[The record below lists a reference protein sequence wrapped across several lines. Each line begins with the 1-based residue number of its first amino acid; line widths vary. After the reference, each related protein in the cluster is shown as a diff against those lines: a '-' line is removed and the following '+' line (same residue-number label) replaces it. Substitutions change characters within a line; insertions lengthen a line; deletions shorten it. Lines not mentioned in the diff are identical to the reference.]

1 MSRVYKL
8 GDRVPTDVLAARLKE
23 LSKAVTKGRDEVAR
37 TFVMKIPAELDH
49 CPDLVLSEASR
60 RLTENSKILGEGTPW
75 PARDVM
81 TKLADAAEI
90 LLQRHDYDGHGYEQI
105 ESCVKQARILAAH
118 SSA

>member
-1 MSRVYKL
+1 MSRKYKH

-23 LSKAVTKGRDEVAR
+23 LGKAVTKGRDEVTR
-37 TFVMKIPAELDH
+37 TFVMRIPAELDH

-60 RLTENSKILGEGTPW
+60 RLTENSKILGDDTPL

-90 LLQRHDYDGHGYEQI
+90 LLQRHDYDAHGYEQI
-105 ESCVKQARILAAH
+105 EACVKQARVLAAR
-118 SSA
+118 SAA